1 MALLFSSLAL
11 ICSKA
16 IATPAIGLPVN
27 AQVPPVAR
35 TLKDFSFAFSAST
48 FSSALGPMAYVVAD
62 APSWLQLDSTTRTF
76 SGTPGLEDAGSA
88 NFSLVASD
96 SAGSTSMPVTL
107 VVSST
112 PGPRL
117 GIPIEQQLSAYDGYQ
132 SPDTILLPR
141 SSELSLTFSQ
151 HTFEPTSDDTVFYAI
166 CANNTPLPSWINFDR
181 RTLSFSGTT
190 PQITS
195 PDELPQTFDI
205 HFTASDVV
213 GFSAAVASF
222 RLVLENHLF
231 VFEDH
236 PKIVPVT
243 SGSFFAYDGLRTS
256 LLLDGEPVDP
266 ADVQQI
272 DADRLDWVS
281 FDEATW
287 VLSGVAPNSAAV
299 ENVSITATDR
309 YDETAATTVLI
320 QVTPNSTV
328 NLFHE
333 PLGSVDATAGKD
345 FSYTF
350 NKSLATVSG
359 TQISVDWG
367 TATWLQF
374 DQGQWELHGKVPSD
388 LKPEAIPVN
397 VTLSWASA
405 SQSEL
410 LVINIGNPS
419 HSSSSRST
427 DAPST
432 SLNSGTKG
440 ASPTSTAS
448 SQSDNETDAVYAHR
462 SKEVAA
468 IAVPILVICLL
479 AIMACC
485 VARRRK
491 RQAKQNWLSM
501 TKRKISRLFL
511 LDEASNQ
518 GSEKPMTEKPPVT
531 HKRESLPGLS
541 NPVVSRRRS
550 LLRLSR
556 NTTDDPS
563 QPTKVDSWHEYIQ
576 ELSRSKPRH
585 TPQPKFSLI
594 AEEQRPSPREG
605 SRFST
610 RRRLSHTSK
619 PSGLINGS
627 LSRKYGQKK
636 RRSDADFANSSLLS
650 DRRMSGFGHGRNGSS
665 FGTPYSA
672 CTPVGIGHGNG
683 GPPGFGIVKPSWRR
697 QSVDSWTPTD
707 STIKTSDY
715 SSNHLYEQEKSQ
727 KAVPTM
733 RSFQHPRISG
743 TLDHT
748 SKTPTIHEIEDNHG
762 AWRASI
768 RAVDAQPPM
777 TYGLSLHTF
786 HKRRAHDRHYRNTFF
801 SAGPSSRASSH
812 LDWLCSTHAPTRFPA
827 PSLSSTD
834 AETSKARG
842 DPLDQERFQR
852 SYSQSS
858 SLEPPASSQRFRS
871 PRKTRSSPHKRTSG
885 ASGGNGGGLGSL
897 ISSALASRF
906 HSSRSSFAST
916 QRFGSAAE
924 RDDSGELGLAIG
936 PMDLTEER
944 DEEGTRRWR
953 HVDVHP
959 NPLEAHTPPL
969 WGSPNV
975 AGGGD
980 DEEYSWKGH
989 AAAVARQ
996 MQRLS
1001 ALRQQHGTANESQAM
1016 MRETGARRLFVGG
1029 SKAKRPVSV
1038 DNGLIARGP
1047 SMRGDL
1053 VGEDEG
1059 DGDGAFL

>member
-1 MALLFSSLAL
+1 MALLISLLAL
-11 ICSKA
+11 LCSKA
-16 IATPAIGLPVN
+16 IATPTIGLPVN

-48 FSSALGPMAYVVAD
+48 FSSAVGPMTYVVAN

-76 SGTPGLEDAGSA
+76 SGTPALEDAGSA

-107 VVSST
+107 VISSS

-151 HTFEPTSDDTVFYAI
+151 HTFEPTSDDTVYYAI

-195 PDELPQTFDI
+195 PDELPQTLDI
-205 HFTASDVV
+205 HFTASDVI

-243 SGSFFAYDGLRTS
+243 SGSLFAYDGLRTS
-256 LLLDGEPVDP
+256 LLLDGELVDP

-272 DADRLDWVS
+272 DADGPDWVS

-309 YDETAATTVLI
+309 YDETATATVVI
-320 QVTPNSTV
+320 HVTSNSTV

-350 NKSLATVSG
+350 NNSLAAISG
-359 TQISVDWG
+359 THISVDLG

-388 LKPEAIPVN
+388 LKPGAIPVN
-397 VTLSWASA
+397 VTLTQGSA
-405 SQSEL
+405 SQAEL
-410 LVINIGNPS
+410 LVINIANPS

-427 DAPST
+427 NVP
-432 SLNSGTKG
+432 GTGVNGGAKG
-440 ASPTSTAS
+440 ARPTSTAS
-448 SQSDNETDAVYAHR
+448 SQSDNEADAVYAR
-462 SKEVAA
+462 KSREVAA

-501 TKRKISRLFL
+501 TKRKISRPFL
-511 LDEASNQ
+511 LDGASNE
-518 GSEKPMTEKPPVT
+518 GSEKPMTEKPAAT
-531 HKRESLPGLS
+531 HKRESLHGLRNS
-541 NPVVSRRRS
+541 VASKRRS

-585 TPQPKFSLI
+585 ALQPQFSLI
-594 AEEQRPSPREG
+594 AEEQRPSPKEG
-605 SRFST
+605 SRFSSK
-610 RRRLSHTSK
+610 RRLSHTSK
-619 PSGLINGS
+619 PSSLINGS

-636 RRSDADFANSSLLS
+636 RRSDVDFAGSGLRL

-665 FGTPYSA
+665 FGTPYST
-672 CTPVGIGHGNG
+672 CTPIGIGHGNG
-683 GPPGFGIVKPSWRR
+683 GPPGFGVVKPSWRR
-697 QSVDSWTPTD
+697 QSVDSWTPTN

-733 RSFQHPRISG
+733 RSFQHPPISG
-743 TLDHT
+743 PLDHT

-786 HKRRAHDRHYRNTFF
+786 HKRRAHNRHYRNTFF

-812 LDWLCSTHAPTRFPA
+812 MDWLSSTHAPILFPA
-827 PSLSSTD
+827 PSMSSID
-834 AETSKARG
+834 AGTSKARRN
-842 DPLDQERFQR
+842 PLDHERIQR

-858 SLEPPASSQRFRS
+858 SLEPPASSHRFSS
-871 PRKTRSSPHKRTSG
+871 PRKPRSSPQKRTSG
-885 ASGGNGGGLGSL
+885 ASGGNGGGLGSM

-924 RDDSGELGLAIG
+924 RDNSGELGLAVG
-936 PMDLTEER
+936 PMDLAEER
-944 DEEGTRRWR
+944 DEEGARRWR

-969 WGSPNV
+969 WGSPNNV

-980 DEEYSWKGH
+980 DEEYGWRAH
-989 AAAVARQ
+989 AAAMARQ

-1001 ALRQQHGTANESQAM
+1001 ALRQQH
-1016 MRETGARRLFVGG
+1016 
-1029 SKAKRPVSV
+1029 
-1038 DNGLIARGP
+1038 
-1047 SMRGDL
+1047 
-1053 VGEDEG
+1053 
-1059 DGDGAFL
+1059 